1 MFITLEDG
9 FWKYEFEIL
18 LYKYFFNDFSKVNH
32 FTFLAFVDHV

>member
-9 FWKYEFEIL
+9 FWKYEFEI